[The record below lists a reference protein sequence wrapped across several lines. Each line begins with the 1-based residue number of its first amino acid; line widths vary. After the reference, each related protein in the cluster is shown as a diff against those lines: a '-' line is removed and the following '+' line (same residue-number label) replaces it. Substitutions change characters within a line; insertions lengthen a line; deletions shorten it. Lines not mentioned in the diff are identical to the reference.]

1 MRILVICQYY
11 YPEQFRINDICEELV
26 CRGHEVT
33 VITGVPN
40 YPKGEIYKGY
50 EHGER
55 KDEIING
62 VRVHR
67 CFTVPRKKGTFF
79 RVLNYF
85 SYALSSS
92 IYVKVSK
99 FQSQK
104 EEQFDVVLVNQ
115 LSPVMMGYAAIQY
128 KKKYKVPVVHYC
140 LDLWPVSLEVS
151 GMKRTSLIYKLFK
164 YISKYIYEK
173 ADYIAVSSMSFIEYL
188 KKLTG
193 RSESDIV
200 YLPQY
205 AEDIFIDDNLSKK
218 QDGHYDFG
226 FAGNIGQL
234 QSVETIVE
242 TAKLLANREDITF
255 HIVGDG
261 ISLNKCKEMAKGL
274 SNIIFYGRQPL
285 ESMPEFYKKMDAM
298 LVTMID
304 NDLVCTV
311 MPGKVQSYMAAGK
324 PVIGAINGE
333 TDAIIKRAG
342 CGYCCEAEQPTA
354 LKEDIISFINDKE
367 KEKLGRNGKRFYNDF
382 FTKDKFFDCLTGLL
396 EKGIEKF
403 EKCTYCGRTLR

>member
-1 MRILVICQYY
+1 M
-11 YPEQFRINDICEELV
+11 
-26 CRGHEVT
+26 
-33 VITGVPN
+33 
-40 YPKGEIYKGY
+40 
-50 EHGER
+50 
-55 KDEIING
+55 
-62 VRVHR
+62 
-67 CFTVPRKKGTFF
+67 
-79 RVLNYF
+79 
-85 SYALSSS
+85 
-92 IYVKVSK
+92 
-99 FQSQK
+99 
-104 EEQFDVVLVNQ
+104 
-115 LSPVMMGYAAIQY
+115 
-128 KKKYKVPVVHYC
+128 
-140 LDLWPVSLEVS
+140 
-151 GMKRTSLIYKLFK
+151 
-164 YISKYIYEK
+164 
-173 ADYIAVSSMSFIEYL
+173 
-188 KKLTG
+188 
-193 RSESDIV
+193 
-200 YLPQY
+200 
-205 AEDIFIDDNLSKK
+205 
-218 QDGHYDFG
+218 
-226 FAGNIGQL
+226 

-342 CGYCCEAEQPTA
+342 CGYCCEAEQPIA